1 MGENIQSSTTKKAG
15 VNEYIARNLQIR
27 KRVCKE
33 TLNIFQGVEG
43 KNLITPLLPN
53 VKRTFDTQTLVIYVA
68 YI

>member
-33 TLNIFQGVEG
+33 TLNIF
-43 KNLITPLLPN
+43 
-53 VKRTFDTQTLVIYVA
+53 
-68 YI
+68 